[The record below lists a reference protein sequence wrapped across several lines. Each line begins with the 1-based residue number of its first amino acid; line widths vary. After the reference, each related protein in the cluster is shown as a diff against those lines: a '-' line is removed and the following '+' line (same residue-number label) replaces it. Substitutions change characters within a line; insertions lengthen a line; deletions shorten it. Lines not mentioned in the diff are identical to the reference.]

1 MDDGDFKEIENSR
14 RSTFYEFNF
23 GHNALQMLE
32 GM

>member
-14 RSTFYEFNF
+14 RSTLYEFNF
-23 GHNALQMLE
+23 GHNALQMLG